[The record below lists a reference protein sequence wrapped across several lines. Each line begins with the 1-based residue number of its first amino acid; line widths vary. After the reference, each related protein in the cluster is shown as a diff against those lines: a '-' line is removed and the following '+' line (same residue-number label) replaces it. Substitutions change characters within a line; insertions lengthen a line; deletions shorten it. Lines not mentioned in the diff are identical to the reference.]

1 MRLLS
6 CATLAAV
13 IAGGAAFAQQRDVT
27 GELTYR
33 ERVALPDGAVAS
45 LELRDETGRV
55 VAARDIGTEGRQV
68 PIPFD
73 IKGPTDIPLVLR
85 GAIQLGGEV
94 MWVSDPAPIPTGSG
108 PVAVPPLMMHQHL
121 SMGFASTYRC
131 GDRLVEIGFI
141 NDGARLRIGADYY
154 DLHEAR
160 TASGAKYEAE
170 DDPGTFVWSK
180 GPAVT
185 VSIDGG
191 ALPECH
197 IDIDSTA
204 NADFV
209 ARGNEPGWSLTLT
222 DGSFTFT
229 PQEGDSVS
237 GRLSAAE
244 VMPQGRRY
252 TGGKGVVLA
261 IADALCRDSMTGMPY
276 PRQVT
281 LMAGER
287 EFKGCGGAPE
297 DLLTGQDWL
306 VEDIGGGGI
315 IDSSHVTLT
324 FANGRVSGRA
334 GCNSYFAGY
343 ELTGESLRFR
353 QAGATMMACAPA
365 LMDQERKFLDALAS
379 VTGFDFSDDGALLL
393 KAGDET
399 VLKARH

>member
-6 CATLAAV
+6 CATLATV
-13 IAGGAAFAQQRDVT
+13 IVGGAAFAQQRDVT

-33 ERVALPDGAVAS
+33 ERIALPDGAVAS

-55 VAARDIGTEGRQV
+55 VAARDFGTEGRQV

-73 IKGPTDIPLVLR
+73 IKGPADIPLVLR

-94 MWVSDPAPIPTGSG
+94 RWVSDATPIASGSG
-108 PVAVPPLMMHQHL
+108 PVAVPPLRMHQHM

-131 GDRLVEIGFI
+131 GDRLVEIGFV
-141 NDGARLRIGADYY
+141 NDGARMRIGADYY
-154 DLHEAR
+154 DLHEAK

-185 VSIDGG
+185 VSLGGG
-191 ALPECH
+191 ALPECQ

-204 NADFV
+204 NADFM
-209 ARGNEPGWSLTLT
+209 ARGNEPGWSLALT
-222 DGSFTFT
+222 NGSFTFT
-229 PQEGDSVS
+229 PQEGESIS
-237 GRLSAAE
+237 GHLSPPE

-252 TGGKGVVLA
+252 TGGSDVVLA
-261 IADALCRDSMTGMPY
+261 IADAVCRDSMTGLPF

-281 LMAGER
+281 VMAGER

-297 DLLTGQDWL
+297 QLLIGQDWQ

-315 IDSSHVTLT
+315 IDNSQVT
-324 FANGRVSGRA
+324 
-334 GCNSYFAGY
+334 
-343 ELTGESLRFR
+343 LRFR
-353 QAGATMMACAPA
+353 
-365 LMDQERKFLDALAS
+365 
-379 VTGFDFSDDGALLL
+379 
-393 KAGDET
+393 
-399 VLKARH
+399 